1 MMQKDIPP
9 VVHILKELIL
19 KPGKVSLNDDL
30 RPHLKK
36 KNQINKKSYATSEVM
51 K

>member
-1 MMQKDIPP
+1 MMQKDIPS
-9 VVHILKELIL
+9 VLHILKELIL
-19 KPGKVSLNDDL
+19 KPGKVSSNNDL

-36 KNQINKKSYATSEVM
+36 KSNKKSYATSEVM

>member
-9 VVHILKELIL
+9 VLHILKELIL

-36 KNQINKKSYATSEVM
+36 KKSNKQKIICN
-51 K
+51 